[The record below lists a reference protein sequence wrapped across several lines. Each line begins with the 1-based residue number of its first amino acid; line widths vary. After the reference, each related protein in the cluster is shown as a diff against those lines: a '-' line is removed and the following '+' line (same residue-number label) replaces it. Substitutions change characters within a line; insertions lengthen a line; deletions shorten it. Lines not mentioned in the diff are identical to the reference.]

1 MLDLIFL
8 ESCIYMDG
16 FIGNLTAQASQLGI
30 ENPIPP

>member
-16 FIGNLTAQASQLGI
+16 FLGDFSSQASHLGI
-30 ENPIPP
+30 EKPIPP